1 MKKTQ
6 KKGWYAVFTVAILI
20 VIGALGALCW
30 YLYGMYTSGKEYDG
44 LTISVPSSSSAVP
57 EKETDDKSSRSVIS
71 EVSSTDTTDEE
82 TKRKKKNNT
91 SKKDEDV
98 INGNVN
104 FSELWKINTDVY
116 AWIKVPNTNIDYPIL
131 QTSGDDAFYLEHNMY
146 KQYAFAGSVYTE
158 KINKKDFSDP
168 NTLIY
173 GHNLLNGT
181 MFASLHNFRDPNF
194 FANNEYFYIY
204 LPDRTLTYQ
213 IFSAYEYD
221 DRHIMYS
228 FDFNDKDEFAEYLE
242 YATNPTNSMTYNT
255 RDISVTTDDKI
266 VTLSTC
272 MDAIATSRYL
282 VQGVLVSDEPI

>member
-44 LTISVPSSSSAVP
+44 LTISVPSSNSAVP